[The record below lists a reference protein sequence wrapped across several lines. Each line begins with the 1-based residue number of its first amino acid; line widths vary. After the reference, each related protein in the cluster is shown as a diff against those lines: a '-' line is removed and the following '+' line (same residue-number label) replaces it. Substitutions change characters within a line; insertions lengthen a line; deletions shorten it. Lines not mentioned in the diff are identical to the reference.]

1 MDRPDFVWR
10 GGKDME
16 VSDPLAIAA
25 IAKACNEALNWP
37 DSFSVMAYSRSHGNY
52 VPVSKLLP
60 GNGYYLIPK
69 ASTD

>member
-25 IAKACNEALNWP
+25 IAKACNKALNWP
-37 DSFSVMAYSRSHGNY
+37 DWLSVMEYSQGYGNY
-52 VPVSKLLP
+52 VPVNKLSQ